1 MKTARRYLAR
11 EIYRSCSVVL
21 LALLGLFSFFTLVDR
36 LDRVDD
42 DFRLAHLLYLELL
55 EMPTRVYDLL
65 PIAVLIGAI
74 LALAGLAQRHE
85 LVILRV
91 SGVSAL
97 GLLRTLWWISLPFV
111 ALAIVVAEVVVPMSE
126 VRLGQASLEFLGRAG
141 DGRLASGYWFKERTP
156 DGERVLNAGT
166 LLPNG
171 AIADLTLYELDQE
184 QLLREVIRAEHG
196 EFDGEHLHL
205 SNAVINRF
213 EPQLLDSLADGTPT
227 EEPPISVHQAN
238 AVTLPSTLT
247 AELMLARVLMP
258 ERMALQDLWRYIQ
271 YLEDN
276 QLVSDRQVVAVWR
289 KLAYPFTLWVMLTIA
304 APISLLQSRRGGVGS
319 KVFLGIL
326 AGVSFFMANQLTL
339 NAGMLYGWTPSLTA
353 LGPSLLLF
361 GLAGSALL
369 LLEHRNRLALW
380 WQRWWPWHDHHQA

>member
-1 MKTARRYLAR
+1 MKTARRYLGR
-11 EIYRSCSVVL
+11 EIYRSCAVVL

-42 DFRLAHLLYLELL
+42 DFRLIHLLYLELL
-55 EMPTRVYDLL
+55 EMPTRLYDLL

-91 SGVSAL
+91 SGVSAT
-97 GLLRTLWWISLPFV
+97 GLLRALWLLSLPIV

-126 VRLGQASLEFLGRAG
+126 VRLGQASLELLGRAG

-156 DGERVLNAGT
+156 DGERVLNAGI
-166 LLPNG
+166 LLPSG
-171 AIADLTLYELDQE
+171 AIGDLTLYELGEGQ
-184 QLLREVIRAEHG
+184 QLRRVIRAESG
-196 EFDGEHLHL
+196 RFDGNTLHL
-205 SNAVINRF
+205 TGVMVNRF
-213 EPQLLDSLADGTPT
+213 DPDILDSLADGKPA
-227 EEPPISVHQAN
+227 EKAPISVEHTA
-238 AVTLPSTLT
+238 TLGLPSHLT
-247 AELMLARVLMP
+247 SELMLARVLMP
-258 ERMALQDLWRYIQ
+258 ERMAVQDLWRYIR
-271 YLEDN
+271 YLDDN

-304 APISLLQSRRGGVGS
+304 APISLLQSRRGGVGG

-326 AGVSFFMANQLTL
+326 AGVGFFMANQLTL
-339 NAGMLYGWTPSLTA
+339 NAGMLYGWTPWLTA

-361 GLAGSALL
+361 GLAGTALL

-380 WQRWWPWHDHHQA
+380 WQRWWPWQDHRNP